1 MKSYL
6 VRSWKSKLS
15 GRNSFSSLGVNKC
28 YGYPSHSDVSALKY
42 SILFR
47 KTITVSQICSGFRY
61 YSKNYNSRVTNK
73 VVNKVLANQGV
84 SITQEEQDKL
94 LSIKGVT
101 FDLPFN
107 SETLPA
113 LIGLVGTPKTRR
125 RKAGIYI
132 FTHLATGRKYVG
144 SSNSLSRR
152 LEQYI
157 NPNPSFYKEYGIFL
171 PLIKKEGF
179 SAFNLEVFVMPENLT
194 SDYHFLFLEQYH
206 LLDNDFNLNTQR
218 VVNFR
223 VNQGITV
230 YLYDIEDNILYYTAS
245 SLNGL
250 KADLG
255 IHHATST
262 KCIKTGSPYLDYF
275 IITDQLK
282 PTAIKAELSLEELS
296 KLILDKKSLFL
307 KKDFS
312 LKNSK
317 LIYIKQD
324 VTGVIS
330 NFPSITSLVKY
341 FDSINIKAN
350 RNRIATR
357 LNTNESYLGYTY
369 YTGTS

>member
-1 MKSYL
+1 MVK
-6 VRSWKSKLS
+6 KD
-15 GRNSFSSLGVNKC
+15 
-28 YGYPSHSDVSALKY
+28 YGYPSLNNPGSLIKY
-42 SILFR
+42 SILLK
-47 KTITVSQICSGFRY
+47 KTRFVSLIYSGCRF
-61 YSKNYNSRVTNK
+61 YSKNSRITSEVLNK
-73 VVNKVLANQGV
+73 VVANQGV
-84 SITQEEQDKL
+84 SITQKKLDNL

-107 SETLPA
+107 SQTLPA
-113 LIGLVGTPKTRR
+113 LFGLVGKPKTRR
-125 RKAGIYI
+125 RKAGVYI

-152 LEQYI
+152 LEQYF
-157 NPNPSFYKEYGIFL
+157 NPNPSFSKEYGLLL

-179 SAFNLEVFVMPENLT
+179 SAFNLEVFVMPEEFT
-194 SDYHFLFLEQYH
+194 SDYYFLFLEQYH
-206 LLDNDFNLNTQR
+206 LLDGGFNLNTQR

-230 YLYDIEDNILYYTAS
+230 YLYDIEGKILYYTAT

-255 IHHATST
+255 IHHTTST
-262 KCIKTGSPYLDYF
+262 KCIKTGSLYLDYF
-275 IITDQLK
+275 RITDQPI
-282 PTAIKAELSLEELS
+282 PTARKAGLSLEELS

-324 VTGVIS
+324 VTGITL

-350 RNRIATR
+350 RNKIASC
-357 LNTNESYLGYTY
+357 LNTNDSYLGYTY
-369 YTGTS
+369 YTGIS